1 MPETSSPI
9 LSVQGLAKQFGQG
22 DKALKALKGVSFDVP
37 RGSVFTILGPNGAG
51 KTTLLRI
58 LSTLMRPNSGSAYL
72 DGEDILKNP
81 ISVKRKMGVVFQENH
96 FDEYLNIWEGLHVH
110 AMLHGM
116 PSDEALPRIE
126 MLLKKVGLW
135 DRKETIARRLS
146 GGQQRRIALIR
157 ALLHSPKLLFLDEP
171 STGLDPQAR
180 RDIWEMILNFKQTET
195 VILTTHYM
203 EEADELSDY
212 ILMMDQGEV
221 VMTGTA
227 KSLKS
232 QLAQQNR
239 YEVVLAHP
247 VDLSQTEWFRQ
258 AGLSD
263 LTQIAPDTV
272 QFNLVESLSLCE
284 VLQSIPPSELVRMG
298 KAEVDLETVFME
310 VAEGRLRQPVLHQ
323 EALK

>member
-1 MPETSSPI
+1 MAETSPPI
-9 LSVQGLAKQFGQG
+9 LSVKGLVKQFGQG
-22 DKALKALKGVSFDVP
+22 EKALKALKGVSFDVP
-37 RGSVFTILGPNGAG
+37 KGSVYTILGPNGAG

-58 LSTLMRPNSGSAYL
+58 LSTLMRPNAGTAFL

-96 FDEYLNIWEGLHVH
+96 FDEYLNIWEGLRVH

-116 PSDEALPRIE
+116 LSEEALPRIE

-135 DRKETIARRLS
+135 ERRDAIARRLS

-203 EEADELSDY
+203 EEADQLSDY
-212 ILMMDQGEV
+212 ILMMDEGQV

-227 KSLKS
+227 KTLKS

-239 YEVVLAHP
+239 YEVVLTHP
-247 VDLSQTEWFRQ
+247 VELSQTEWFRQ

-263 LTQIAPDTV
+263 LTQMSPDTV
-272 QFNLVESLSLCE
+272 QFNLAESLSLCD

-310 VAEGRLRQPVLHQ
+310 VAEGRLRQAVPHQ
-323 EALK
+323 EVGQ